1 MSKTPKENSFF
12 FVFSNESIFSWVK
25 RCCLLLW
32 SSVTIPSGRR
42 AIWTWTLRAWRT
54 DAVDSEGSI
63 ALLLSDDGFVVVDE
77 VVVAVQQTINSCLCL
92 DTVTSLREGV
102 QV

>member
-1 MSKTPKENSFF
+1 MNAC
-12 FVFSNESIFSWVK
+12 IFI
-25 RCCLLLW
+25 LLLW

-92 DTVTSLREGV
+92 GTVTSLREGV